1 MKRFKAKD
9 AIRATAKKRGVSEK
23 EVRREIEKAIAQAW
37 SDSSG
42 KTAAMQREVPC
53 AGEMPTP
60 EELIA
65 FVMEKIMQ

>member
-42 KTAAMQREVPC
+42 KTAAQ
-53 AGEMPTP
+53 AGCLP
-60 EELIA
+60 LRS
-65 FVMEKIMQ
+65 